1 MALITDKF
9 WVRCYFLCALLLC
22 NYNYLGQ
29 SLSFTYV
36 QGYFGV
42 TMQDANW
49 LLRGF
54 HAGTIITG
62 IAGLV
67 FIKWLGNRALFIGA
81 AILFL
86 IATVFSFSA
95 KDFNTL
101 LIARIA
107 AGITNGFVIA
117 VSMQMFLATFEGK
130 GKTIGALFTVAAT
143 IGGVCV
149 GILGSSLFNEDF
161 GWQFN
166 YYLSVPPMVVL
177 TVAAF
182 FFVPDAQKN
191 EEIEDDWLSLIPFA
205 ILIISVL
212 FAVMYRQQYGGVSNL
227 KIVIALSL
235 AAISAAVLLIRGA
248 VHPRPLFDT
257 RLLQY
262 PSFIVSLVVSHLS
275 GIVFVFSISMLSK
288 LLGGVLGMP
297 MADVMHYLNF
307 LALVIFISLVATFIL
322 LALKANAYW
331 LMIAGLLLVAHS
343 AFQFSKLHPEFSFN
357 NIISPSII
365 AMIGAGAVALAVIV
379 VAVKSV
385 PPEFAGKVANFRS
398 VAFAMGIAIAA
409 VDLGR
414 AIDFRRVENFNLMRS
429 YTDPGNPFFEERLN
443 GLQALYSS
451 NGYDAEQA
459 YQAAVNGVTGMVKLQ
474 AFFKAMNEVFLKGA
488 RVCVLLAAL
497 LFVLWL
503 KENYRMF
510 LFFSL
515 KKTGNESATS

>member
-1 MALITDKF
+1 MALITDRF
-9 WVRCYFLCALLLC
+9 WVRCYFLLALLLC

-29 SLSFTYV
+29 SLSFSYV

-54 HAGTIITG
+54 HASTIITG

-67 FIKWLGNRALFIGA
+67 FIKWLGNRALFIGSA
-81 AILFL
+81 AIFL
-86 IATVFSFSA
+86 IATVFSYTA

-101 LIARIA
+101 LTSRIA
-107 AGITNGFVIA
+107 AGIANGFMIA
-117 VSMQMFLATFEGK
+117 VATQLFLATFEGK
-130 GKTIGALFTVAAT
+130 GKVFGALFTVSAT

-149 GILGSSLFNEDF
+149 GMLSSSLFNEDF

-166 YYLSVPPMVVL
+166 YYLSVPPIIIL
-177 TVAAF
+177 IIAAF
-182 FFVPDAQKN
+182 FFVPHAQKN
-191 EEIEDDWLSLIPFA
+191 QEIEDDWLSLIPFA
-205 ILIISVL
+205 VLIVSVL
-212 FAVMYRQQYGGVSNL
+212 FAVMYRQQYEGLSNL

-248 VHPRPLFDT
+248 LHPHPLFDT

-275 GIVFVFSISMLSK
+275 GFMFVFSISMLTK
-288 LLGGVLGMP
+288 LLGGMLGMP
-297 MADVMHYLNF
+297 MAHVMHYLNF
-307 LALVIFISLVATFIL
+307 LALVIFIALVVTFIL

-331 LMIAGLLLVAHS
+331 LMIAGLLLIAYS
-343 AFQFSKLHPEFSFN
+343 ASELSKLHPEFSFS
-357 NIISPSII
+357 NIISPSVT
-365 AMIGAGAVALAVIV
+365 AMAGMGAVALAVIAI
-379 VAVKSV
+379 AVKSV

-414 AIDFRRVENFNLMRS
+414 MVDFQRVEYFNLMRS
-429 YTDPGNPFFEERLN
+429 YTDPGNPLLQERLN
-443 GLQALYSS
+443 GLQALYSA
-451 NGYDAEQA
+451 NGYDADEA

-474 AFFKAMNEVFLKGA
+474 AFFKATMEVFAAGT
-488 RVCVLLAAL
+488 RICVLLAAL

-510 LFFSL
+510 FFFSL
-515 KKTGNESATS
+515 KKPGNETT